1 MPILGL
7 SATAVG
13 LVLACVHGFRRRDD
27 LWGIGI
33 RVFCSLLIGYAV
45 MHSPILTISDAA
57 F

>member
-7 SATAVG
+7 GATAVG
-13 LVLACVHGFRRRDD
+13 LVLASIHGFQHRDD
-27 LWGIGI
+27 LWGVGI
-33 RVFCSLLIGYAV
+33 RVFCALLIGYAV